1 MFGLLHP
8 VGPEGER
15 TYWVRRA
22 IVIGAAIVIIAAI
35 VAATLRLSA
44 GATDGDPKAAETSA
58 PAVDESAPPEENA
71 ADPEPG
77 GPDEQGGQ
85 GDNGGEG
92 GQEPA
97 PAPSPEADGT
107 ETPAGDGTLLE
118 GEQPQAEEQA
128 DEAPAPVPEEQ
139 PAPEAPARA
148 QAPECTPEQLEV
160 AVDGA
165 DEVSKA
171 AGAQPFGVVV
181 TNTGTANCTLPVSA
195 DNLKVTIFTGT
206 ERIWSTED
214 CAAVIPARSAL
225 LAPGAWISSDVT
237 WGIGRSAAG
246 CATASGEIPTGD
258 YRVVAELAEVVPAQ
272 REFSLV

>member
-44 GATDGDPKAAETSA
+44 GATNGDPQAAETPT
-58 PAVDESAPPEENA
+58 PAAGEPAPPEENA
-71 ADPEPG
+71 ADPEQG
-77 GPDEQGGQ
+77 KPDEQAEQDGP
-85 GDNGGEG
+85 GDEGGEA

-97 PAPSPEADGT
+97 PAPEVPADEGAA
-107 ETPAGDGTLLE
+107 PE
-118 GEQPQAEEQA
+118 GEQPKAEDQA
-128 DEAPAPVPEEQ
+128 DEAPAPAPEEQ

-214 CAAVIPARSAL
+214 CAAVIPARSVL

-246 CATASGEIPTGD
+246 CSTASGEIPTGD
-258 YRVVAELAEVVPAQ
+258 YRVVAELTDVAPAQ
-272 REFSLV
+272 REFSLT

>member
-44 GATDGDPKAAETSA
+44 GATNGDPQAAETPT
-58 PAVDESAPPEENA
+58 PAAGEPAPPEENA
-71 ADPEPG
+71 ADPEQG
-77 GPDEQGGQ
+77 KPDEQAEQDGP
-85 GDNGGEG
+85 GDKGGEA

-97 PAPSPEADGT
+97 PAP
-107 ETPAGDGTLLE
+107 ETPTDE
-118 GEQPQAEEQA
+118 GAAPEEQPKAEDQA
-128 DEAPAPVPEEQ
+128 DEAPAPAPEEQ

-214 CAAVIPARSAL
+214 CAAVIPARSVL

-246 CATASGEIPTGD
+246 CSTASGEIPTGD
-258 YRVVAELAEVVPAQ
+258 YRVVAELTDVAPAQ
-272 REFSLV
+272 REFSLT